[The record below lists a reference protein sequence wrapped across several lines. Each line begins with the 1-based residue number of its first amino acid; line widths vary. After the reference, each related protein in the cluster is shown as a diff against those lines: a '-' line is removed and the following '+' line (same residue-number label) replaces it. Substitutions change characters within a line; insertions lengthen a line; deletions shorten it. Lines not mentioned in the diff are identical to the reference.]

1 LSLLFAPISSKRE
14 LKKAAMRISK
24 LFKRHYVA
32 TLLILHLAVLTVN
45 VYGQQSTEQRSTVP
59 VDTGKQSLLQA
70 LLPQKPQL
78 SAKSEGE
85 GVSIRSLVEDAINAN
100 PEIVVM
106 RREFDAARAR
116 IPQAKSLPDPMVRFG
131 NMNVGS
137 PIPFVRVKDGF
148 NESFFLGFIQEFP
161 WFGVRRM
168 RGLVASSE
176 AEAKFAEYESMVRR
190 LTAEVKS
197 SAYDLYNID
206 RALVVIKRDIDILN
220 NFVEIAEAR
229 YEVGKAQQVDIINAR
244 LEITEILEKQGTLE
258 GQRESTVARI
268 NNLLFRDPET
278 PISSLA
284 EIKMSPA
291 PPPLNEL
298 VSIALESSPD
308 LEQQRRRMDTSRH
321 ALRLAEREAKYPEVG
336 FGVVYHKRPDGDPDY
351 YTYELTFKLPLY
363 SFKKQRY
370 AVVEQTANLSASR
383 SRLASTNSL
392 IRYRL
397 RDAYV
402 RATTA
407 ARLLRLQEQGILP
420 QATLALESAMA
431 AYQVGQ
437 VDFLTLLTALRRAV
451 DVETRYYE
459 LLTDYQKALTEME
472 LFVGVELTK

>member
-1 LSLLFAPISSKRE
+1 MGILDRSKYLFIVV
-14 LKKAAMRISK
+14 L
-24 LFKRHYVA
+24 V
-32 TLLILHLAVLTVN
+32 TAVLIATAKDCIA
-45 VYGQQSTEQRSTVP
+45 QQVVQSSDEQINSTQLDADTRP
-59 VDTGKQSLLQA
+59 VDIADLVQA
-70 LLPQKPQL
+70 
-78 SAKSEGE
+78 
-85 GVSIRSLVEDAINAN
+85 AINAN
-100 PEIVVM
+100 PEITAM
-106 RREFDAARAR
+106 RHEFDAARAR
-116 IPQAKSLPDPMVRFG
+116 IPQIKALPDPMVRFG

-137 PIPFVRVKDGF
+137 PIPFVRVRDGF

-161 WFGVRRM
+161 WFGVRRL

-190 LTAEVKS
+190 LTAEVKLA
-197 SAYDLYNID
+197 AYDLYNID

-220 NFVEIAEAR
+220 NFAEIAEAR

-244 LEITEILEKQGTLE
+244 LEITELLERQGTLE
-258 GQRESTVARI
+258 GKRESTVAQI

-278 PISSLA
+278 PIKLT

-308 LEQQRRRMDTSRH
+308 LQQQRWRMDASSH

-336 FGVVYHKRPDGDPDY
+336 VGVVYHKRPDGDPDY

-370 AVVEQTANLSASR
+370 AIVEQTANLAASR

-397 RDAYV
+397 RDAHV
-402 RATTA
+402 RASTA

-420 QATLALESAMA
+420 QVTLALESAMA

-437 VDFLTLLTALRRAV
+437 VDFLTLLTTLRRAV
-451 DVETRYYE
+451 DVEMRYYE